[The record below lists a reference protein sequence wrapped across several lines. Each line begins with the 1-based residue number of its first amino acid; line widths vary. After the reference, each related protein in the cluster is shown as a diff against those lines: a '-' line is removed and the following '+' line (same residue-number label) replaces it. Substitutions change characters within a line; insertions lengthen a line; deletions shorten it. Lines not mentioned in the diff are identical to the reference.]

1 MAYFFSCCCGHTPHW
16 KSPFIFHSV
25 DLDIIISLQ
34 KQEKKPEHLCLL
46 PICCTSARFVAGLQ
60 SSVSNPQTPFIF
72 LLKCLVLYP
81 TLVPLRDRLFFFFF
95 PLLYIKN
102 TVTFNISIFAFNS
115 NEQSLGLLL
124 GKALVNEVI

>member
-1 MAYFFSCCCGHTPHW
+1 MS
-16 KSPFIFHSV
+16 
-25 DLDIIISLQ
+25 
-34 KQEKKPEHLCLL
+34 
-46 PICCTSARFVAGLQ
+46 SA
-60 SSVSNPQTPFIF
+60 VSNARA
-72 LLKCLVLYP
+72 LEGS
-81 TLVPLRDRLFFFFF
+81 PLFFFF